1 MKKIEISDETLRKLN
16 AFKGFIDYFLGE
28 KLPSESTYIELILT
42 IGLNEMLQD
51 PLPDEEIFLKNTMV
65 DLFNKNP
72 EFIVEHIIETIER
85 GTLIIEDETK
95 EIVKK
100 WKTYIV

>member
-1 MKKIEISDETLRKLN
+1 MKKIEIFDETLRKVN

-28 KLPSESTYIELILT
+28 KLPSESTYIEMILT
-42 IGLNEMLQD
+42 IGINQMFQD
-51 PLPDEEIFLKNTMV
+51 PLPDEEIFLKTIV

-85 GTLIIEDETK
+85 GALIKEEEAK
-95 EIVKK
+95 EILKK